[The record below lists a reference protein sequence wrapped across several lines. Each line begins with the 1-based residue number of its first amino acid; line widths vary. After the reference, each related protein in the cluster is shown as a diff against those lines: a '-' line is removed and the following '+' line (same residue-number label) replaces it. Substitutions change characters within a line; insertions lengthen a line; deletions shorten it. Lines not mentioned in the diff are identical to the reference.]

1 MRQREYIG
9 YFPFQVSRIK
19 GICNVFLYLLSF
31 SLCYIQS
38 PINQQTLRRKLTEQH
53 LFHRLFSH
61 VFTLFSSREGC
72 FVNFYFFLSFSLVT
86 FSKKRLSLKPCLS
99 LSLSRRHHQSPRV
112 LLSTIVKGNCVTG
125 EIRIKVTGR
134 FLDNDGPHNR
144 QTIAN

>member
-72 FVNFYFFLSFSLVT
+72 FVNFYFFCLFFSRYFFEETTLVKT
-86 FSKKRLSLKPCLS
+86 VSLS
-99 LSLSRRHHQSPRV
+99 LSLETPPSITASFIIDYRKRKLCYR
-112 LLSTIVKGNCVTG
+112 
-125 EIRIKVTGR
+125 
-134 FLDNDGPHNR
+134 
-144 QTIAN
+144 